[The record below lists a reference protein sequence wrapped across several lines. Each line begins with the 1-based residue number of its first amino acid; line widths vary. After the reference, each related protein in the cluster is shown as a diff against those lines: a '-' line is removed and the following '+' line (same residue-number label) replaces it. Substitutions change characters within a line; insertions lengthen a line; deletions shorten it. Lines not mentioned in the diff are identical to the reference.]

1 MEFAQGL
8 LTLYGSGFSLI
19 FTPNTMFLILL
30 GTVLGIVFGA
40 LPGLSSTMALAL
52 FTPFTFGFQPAEG
65 FAFLI
70 AIYISSVY
78 AGALSAILVNIP
90 GTPSAIATTLD
101 GYPLARRGE
110 AGRAIGLATIASF
123 IGGFYGLIVLMVL
136 SPMLAQVARQ
146 FGSWEYTM
154 LALMA
159 LTLISYVSSGS
170 IVRGLIGG
178 VLGLLLASVGADVIM
193 AYPRFAFGTAELSGG
208 IHMVVLMIGFFG
220 FSEVFTQ
227 LESSARGTVDQRVER
242 LFGAFGEIRGYMGN
256 IFRAS
261 LVGIGIGILPGAGGS
276 IAAITA
282 YGLSR
287 RMSKTPE
294 QFGNGSVEGLTAAE
308 SSNNASVGGAL
319 VPMMTMG
326 IPGDP
331 MTAVL
336 IGALMIHGLA
346 PGPDL
351 YAKTPQFVSS
361 IFLGYLVALFFMLA
375 IGLAAARP
383 FARLIA
389 FPQHLVLATITVLCV
404 LGAYAIQDSFFDVGI
419 AVAAGFLGYL
429 LKKVDVSPAPI
440 ILGVVLGPLLESNL
454 RRAILL
460 GEGSITP
467 FFTRPLSL
475 LMLLTIL
482 VVVFGRPVSQALRAR
497 GLDVSAALTRCRT
510 PPTTRP

>member
-1 MEFAQGL
+1 MEFVHNL
-8 LTLYGSGFSLI
+8 LTLYGSGAGLV
-19 FTPNTMFLILL
+19 FTPNTLFLICL

-40 LPGLSSTMALAL
+40 MPGLSSTMALAL
-52 FTPFTFGFQPAEG
+52 FTPLTFGFAPGEAL
-65 FAFLI
+65 AFLV

-101 GYPLARRGE
+101 GYPMARRGE
-110 AGRAIGLATIASF
+110 AGRAIGLATVASF
-123 IGGFYGLIVLMVL
+123 LGGFFGLIVLMLL

-220 FSEVFTQ
+220 FAEVYTQ
-227 LESSARGTVDQRVER
+227 LESNARGTVNQKVER
-242 LFGAFGEIRGYMGN
+242 LLGAFREIRSQVGN
-256 IFRAS
+256 IVRAS
-261 LVGIGIGILPGAGGS
+261 LIGIGIGILPGAGGS
-276 IAAITA
+276 IASITA
-282 YGLSR
+282 YGVSR
-287 RMSKTPE
+287 RLSKRPE
-294 QFGNGSVEGLTAAE
+294 EFGDGSVEGLTAAE

-351 YAKTPQFVSS
+351 YAKTPQFVSA

-389 FPQHLVLATITVLCV
+389 FPQHLVLGTITVLCV
-404 LGAYAIQDSFFDVGI
+404 LGSYAIQDSFFDVGI
-419 AVAAGFLGYL
+419 AVAAGFVGYL

-460 GEGSITP
+460 SEGSLLP
-467 FFTRPLSL
+467 FITRPLSL
-475 LMLLTIL
+475 IMLITIL
-482 VVVFGRPVSQALRAR
+482 VVIFGRPVSNVIRAR
-497 GLDVSAALTRCRT
+497 RNRIAGARL
-510 PPTTRP
+510 

>member
-1 MEFAQGL
+1 MEFARDL
-8 LTLYGSGFSLI
+8 LTLYGSGAGLVFS
-19 FTPNTMFLILL
+19 PNTLLLICL
-30 GTVLGIVFGA
+30 GTILGIVFGA

-52 FTPFTFGFQPAEG
+52 FTPLTFGFEPASAL
-65 FAFLI
+65 AFLV

-110 AGRAIGLATIASF
+110 AGRAIGLATLASF
-123 IGGFYGLIVLMVL
+123 IGGFWGLIVLMLL
-136 SPMLAQVARQ
+136 SPMLAQIARQ
-146 FGSWEYTM
+146 FGSWEYTT
-154 LALMA
+154 LALLA

-220 FSEVFTQ
+220 FAEVFTQ
-227 LESSARGTVDQRVER
+227 LESNARGSVTQKIER
-242 LFGAFGEIRGYMGN
+242 LLSAVREIRGQMGN

-261 LVGIGIGILPGAGGS
+261 LIGIGIGILPGAGGS
-276 IAAITA
+276 IASITA
-282 YGLSR
+282 YGVSR
-287 RMSKTPE
+287 RLSKTPE
-294 QFGNGSVEGLTAAE
+294 QFGRGSAEGLTAAE

-336 IGALMIHGLA
+336 IGAMMIHGLA

-351 YAKTPQFVSS
+351 YAKTPQFVSA

-389 FPQHLVLATITVLCV
+389 FPQHLVLATIAVLCV

-419 AVAAGFLGYL
+419 AVAAGFVGYL
-429 LKKVDVSPAPI
+429 LKKVDVTPAPI

-460 GEGSITP
+460 GDGSLLP
-467 FFTRPLSL
+467 FVTRPLSL

-482 VVVFGRPVSQALRAR
+482 VVIFGRPVSQMVRAR
-497 GLDVSAALTRCRT
+497 RRSTSL
-510 PPTTRP
+510 